1 MLANS
6 KFRATLEGR
15 TAIDILTTIM
25 ATVRFSGVSW
35 QEYAVAIMKNKEKVK
50 INPEKWLPH
59 VFKKQA

>member
-6 KFRATLEGR
+6 KFRTTLEGR

-25 ATVRFSGVSW
+25 ATAQFFGITW

-50 INPEKWLPH
+50 ANPEK
-59 VFKKQA
+59 